1 MSTTGVPGSVFT
13 EPGCDHSR
21 GKDATTAKAGCPA
34 PTPGSAAGGCSFD
47 GAMITLVPIADAA
60 HVVHGPIGCLG
71 NSWEARGS
79 LSSGPQLNRRAFTS
93 DLTEH
98 DVIFGGEQ
106 KLYDTVLEVARDH
119 GPAAVFVYSTC
130 VSALVGDD
138 LDAVCA
144 AAATATGVPVVP
156 VHAPGFAG
164 SKNLGNRLAGNALLD
179 HVIGTREPA
188 VRADGTTS
196 FDVNLVG
203 EYNIAGELWN
213 VTPLLAR
220 LGLRVLA
227 SISGDGRYGD
237 IATAHRAHATMV
249 VCSRALLPLAR
260 GLAER
265 HGVPWFEGSFY
276 GVRAMAAALRGFAT
290 TLADEPLARRVEEL
304 IAEQEALAATQLAPL
319 RERLAGTRAVLYT
332 GGVKSWSMISAL
344 QDVGVEV
351 VASGATKSTPADVDR
366 MVELLGPDALIVRDG
381 KPAQLVRIAR
391 ETGADLLIAGGRN
404 QYTALKS
411 RLPFLDVNQE
421 RHVPLA
427 GYSGVVT
434 LARELVRALD
444 NPVWAQVRRP
454 APWEPV
460 AS

>member
-1 MSTTGVPGSVFT
+1 
-13 EPGCDHSR
+13 
-21 GKDATTAKAGCPA
+21 
-34 PTPGSAAGGCSFD
+34 
-47 GAMITLVPIADAA
+47 MITLVPVADAA
-60 HVVHGPIGCLG
+60 HVVHGPVGCLG

-79 LSSGPQLNRRAFTS
+79 LSSGPQLYRRAFTS
-93 DLTEH
+93 DVTQQ

-106 KLYDTVLEVARDH
+106 KLYDTVLDVAREH
-119 GPAAVFVYSTC
+119 APAAVFVYSTC
-130 VSALVGDD
+130 VTALIGDD
-138 LDAVCA
+138 LDAVCGA
-144 AAATATGVPVVP
+144 AAAATGVPVVP

-164 SKNLGNRLAGNALLD
+164 SKNLGNRLAGNALLE
-179 HVIGTREPA
+179 HVVGTREPA
-188 VRADGTTS
+188 VRGDGRTA

-220 LGLRVLA
+220 LGIRVLA

-260 GLAER
+260 GLQER

-276 GVRAMAAALRGFAT
+276 GVRATGDALRGFAT
-290 TLADEPLARRVEEL
+290 VLAGQPGGPALAAAVEDL
-304 IAEQEALAATQLAPL
+304 VSGQEALVAAELAPL
-319 RERLAGTRAVLYT
+319 RRRLAGVRAVLYT

-351 VASGATKSTPADVDR
+351 VASGATKSTPQDVDR
-366 MVELLGPDALIVRDG
+366 MRELAPDALIVRDG
-381 KPAQLVRIAR
+381 KPAQLLRIAR
-391 ETGADLLIAGGRN
+391 ETRADLLVAGGRN

-421 RHVPLA
+421 RRVPLA
-427 GYSGVVT
+427 GYSGVAT

-444 NPVWAQVRRP
+444 NPVWSRVRRP
-454 APWEPV
+454 APWDPAGPDAAEVTP
-460 AS
+460 